1 MVCGAD
7 SEGQTRCHRYS
18 VAQVLSLPAGDCQIF
33 WLDIWRTEPAVWINF
48 QLFSGPIFLGLASNL
63 GLGFFYS
70 QSVSQSVSQS
80 LLGANYLA
88 PGWFKFC
95 LRRKLPAPGTKGGL
109 FLNCVESMNLT

>member
-63 GLGFFYS
+63 VWDFSTVS
-70 QSVSQSVSQS
+70 QSVSQSVSH
-80 LLGANYLA
+80 
-88 PGWFKFC
+88 F
-95 LRRKLPAPGTKGGL
+95 
-109 FLNCVESMNLT
+109 